1 MKKLP
6 QQKVIQPN
14 SLYQQDFYLWT
25 ESTANLLREAKF
37 SQLDLANLIEEVESM
52 GKSEKREL
60 KSRLIILLMHLLKWK
75 YQPAKR
81 SQTRAFLGRVD
92 LARVARQ
99 SWRSTISE
107 QRISLEELLED
118 SPSLQPFLL
127 EVFAQCYQKSRIK
140 AASETGI
147 NLELFPEESPF
158 TDIETLDFTY
168 LPT

>member
-37 SQLDLANLIEEVESM
+37 SQLDLVNLIEEVESM
-52 GKSEKREL
+52 GRSEKREL

-81 SQTRAFLGRVD
+81 SH
-92 LARVARQ
+92 

-140 AASETGI
+140 AASETNI
-147 NLELFPEESPF
+147 NLDLFPEESPF

-168 LPT
+168 LPTE